1 VVRGSVL
8 FGVEGLAMDGYYFWI
23 GCVCSVI
30 DPGACSKE
38 EVLFLVSAYLSVVVQ
53 DRVSFKRILLCSE
66 VGKEN

>member
-1 VVRGSVL
+1 
-8 FGVEGLAMDGYYFWI
+8 MDGYYFWI